1 MIFNEIYGTYYNMLA
16 KLLSR
21 AVEGELT
28 EERLYATVQ
37 QEGYEESILTVPKA
51 LKEQS
56 WPLLKE
62 DLTTPLRHKPT
73 MPLTELQKRWLK
85 ALLQDPRIRLFDP
98 PAVGLEEEEPLFAP
112 DTFVYFDR
120 YLDGDPFED
129 PDYIR
134 RFRCILSAIREKR
147 RLRIGF
153 AGTHGREHLWNCVP
167 YRLEYS
173 SKDDKFRLISSNKR
187 GVLTINLSRITY
199 CQPLGLC
206 AQEDYRPRELSK
218 RVLILELTDERNA
231 LERVMHHFSHFQRET
246 ERIGENRYRLRLTY
260 ERGDETELLI
270 RVLSFG
276 PVVQVVYPDDF
287 IRDLKKRLEKQKK
300 LRARE

>member
-28 EERLYATVQ
+28 EERLYATVR

-51 LKEQS
+51 LKEQT
-56 WPLLKE
+56 WPLLRE

-98 PAVGLEEEEPLFAP
+98 PAVGLEKVEPLFAP

-173 SKDDKFRLISSNKR
+173 SKDDKFRLISANKR

-218 RVLILELTDERNA
+218 RVLILELSDERNA

>member
-16 KLLSR
+16 KLLTR

-98 PAVGLEEEEPLFAP
+98 PTVGLEEVEPLFAP

-218 RVLILELTDERNA
+218 RVLILELSDERNA

>member
-62 DLTTPLRHKPT
+62 DLSTPLRHKPT

-98 PAVGLEEEEPLFAP
+98 PAVGLEEVEPLFAP

-153 AGTHGREHLWNCVP
+153 VGTHGREHLWNCVP

-218 RVLILELTDERNA
+218 RVLILELSDERNA

>member
-1 MIFNEIYGTYYNMLA
+1 MIFNEIYGTYYNLLA
-16 KLLSR
+16 KLLSQ

-51 LKEQS
+51 LKEQT
-56 WPLLKE
+56 WPLLRE
-62 DLTTPLRHKPT
+62 DLSTPLRHKPT

-98 PAVGLEEEEPLFAP
+98 PTVGLEEVEPLFAP

-199 CQPLGLC
+199 CQPLGIC

-218 RVLILELTDERNA
+218 RVLILELSDERNA

>member
-51 LKEQS
+51 LKEQT

-98 PAVGLEEEEPLFAP
+98 PTVGLEEVEPLFAP

-206 AQEDYRPRELSK
+206 AEEDYRPRELSK
-218 RVLILELTDERNA
+218 RVLILELSDERNA

>member
-16 KLLSR
+16 KLLTR

-28 EERLYATVQ
+28 EECLYATVQ

-51 LKEQS
+51 LREQS

-62 DLTTPLRHKPT
+62 DLSTPLRHKPT

-98 PAVGLEEEEPLFAP
+98 PTVGLEEVEPLFAP

-218 RVLILELTDERNA
+218 RVLILELSDERNA

>member
-51 LKEQS
+51 LKEQT
-56 WPLLKE
+56 WPLLRE
-62 DLTTPLRHKPT
+62 DLSTPLRHKPT

-98 PAVGLEEEEPLFAP
+98 PAVGLEEVAPLFAP

>member
-16 KLLSR
+16 RLLSQ
-21 AVEGELT
+21 AVDGELT

-37 QEGYEESILTVPKA
+37 QEGYEESVLTVPKA

-98 PAVGLEEEEPLFAP
+98 PAVGLEEVAPLFAP

-129 PDYIR
+129 PHYIR

-173 SKDDKFRLISSNKR
+173 SKDDKFRLISANKR

-206 AQEDYRPRELSK
+206 AGEDYRPRELSK

-276 PVVQVVYPDDF
+276 PVVQVVYPEDF
-287 IRDLKKRLEKQKK
+287 IRDLKERLEKQKK

>member
-173 SKDDKFRLISSNKR
+173 SKDDKVRLISSNKR

-287 IRDLKKRLEKQKK
+287 IRDLKKRLEKKKK

>member
-173 SKDDKFRLISSNKR
+173 SKDDKVRLISSNKR

>member
-56 WPLLKE
+56 WPLLRE

-98 PAVGLEEEEPLFAP
+98 PAVGLEEVEPLFTP

-287 IRDLKKRLEKQKK
+287 IRDLKERLEKQKK

>member
-16 KLLSR
+16 KLLTR

-98 PAVGLEEEEPLFAP
+98 PTVGLEEVEPLFAP

-134 RFRCILSAIREKR
+134 RLRCILSAIREKR

-218 RVLILELTDERNA
+218 RVLILELSDERNA

>member
-28 EERLYATVQ
+28 QERLYATVQ

-51 LKEQS
+51 LKEQT
-56 WPLLKE
+56 WPLLK
-62 DLTTPLRHKPT
+62 DNMTTPLRHKPT

-98 PAVGLEEEEPLFAP
+98 PTVGLEEVEPLFAP

-218 RVLILELTDERNA
+218 RVLILELSDERNA

>member
-1 MIFNEIYGTYYNMLA
+1 MIFNEIYGTYYNLLA
-16 KLLSR
+16 KLLSQ

-62 DLTTPLRHKPT
+62 DLTTPLCHKPT

-98 PAVGLEEEEPLFAP
+98 PAVGLEEVEPLFAP

-134 RFRCILSAIREKR
+134 RFRYILSAIREKR

>member
-98 PAVGLEEEEPLFAP
+98 PTVGLEEVAPLFAP

-218 RVLILELTDERNA
+218 RVLILELSDERNA

>member
-1 MIFNEIYGTYYNMLA
+1 MLFSEVYGSYFSVVAAILA
-16 KLLSR
+16 E
-21 AVEGELT
+21 AADGTLT
-28 EERLYATVQ
+28 ERSMTQLVHEKAF
-37 QEGYEESILTVPKA
+37 GESGLSIPQA
-51 LKEQS
+51 LKGGA
-56 WPLLKE
+56 WPLLDRELGAVLKH
-62 DLTTPLRHKPT
+62 TPT
-73 MPLTELQKRWLK
+73 MPMTTLQKRWLK
-85 ALLQDPRIRLFDP
+85 SLLQDPRI
-98 PAVGLEEEEPLFAP
+98 ALFAP
-112 DTFVYFDR
+112 DATGLEEVEPLYDPETFVYFDR

-218 RVLILELTDERNA
+218 RVLILELSDERNA

>member
-287 IRDLKKRLEKQKK
+287 IRDLKKRLEKKKK

>member
-51 LKEQS
+51 LKEQT
-56 WPLLKE
+56 WPLLK
-62 DLTTPLRHKPT
+62 DDMTTPLRHKPT

-98 PAVGLEEEEPLFAP
+98 PTVGLEEVEPLFAP